1 MKNAIATNL
10 ILLLVI
16 FLPIAVAI
24 SALLIRRVW
33 DGRSMR
39 RSPLTGKVFN
49 QAGDGIRKAMEKHQD
64 RFGEATAMVIAL
76 GPVFLAAWLT
86 ARVSRVVT
94 DWSEF
99 RYGWGDA
106 LLLLVA
112 ASMLAWATARM
123 VSSARQVARYTDGL
137 AAELAVAQSL
147 TRLVGQDAFV
157 FHDFPA
163 DKFNIDHIVVGRSA
177 VFAVETKSRRKPS
190 ATGKASARVK
200 YDGSR
205 LTFPDHIETK
215 PVEQAAYQ
223 AKWLQTFLASGVGE
237 PVRVVPVLSLPG
249 WYVDGAS
256 KRPDVLV
263 TNCHNPNFMTSS
275 AFGPPLSDEM
285 RRRIA
290 HVLAERYP
298 GLPDA

>member
-16 FLPIAVAI
+16 FLPIAIAI

-112 ASMLAWATARM
+112 ASMLVWATARM
-123 VSSARQVARYTDGL
+123 VSSARHVAR
-137 AAELAVAQSL
+137 
-147 TRLVGQDAFV
+147 
-157 FHDFPA
+157 
-163 DKFNIDHIVVGRSA
+163 
-177 VFAVETKSRRKPS
+177 
-190 ATGKASARVK
+190 
-200 YDGSR
+200 
-205 LTFPDHIETK
+205 
-215 PVEQAAYQ
+215 
-223 AKWLQTFLASGVGE
+223 
-237 PVRVVPVLSLPG
+237 
-249 WYVDGAS
+249 
-256 KRPDVLV
+256 
-263 TNCHNPNFMTSS
+263 
-275 AFGPPLSDEM
+275 
-285 RRRIA
+285 
-290 HVLAERYP
+290 
-298 GLPDA
+298 

>member
-16 FLPIAVAI
+16 FLPIAIAI

-112 ASMLAWATARM
+112 ASMLVWATARM
-123 VSSARQVARYTDGL
+123 VSSARHVARYRDGL

-177 VFAVETKSRRKPS
+177 VFAVETKSRRKPA
-190 ATGKASARVK
+190 ATGKASARVQ

-205 LTFPDHIETK
+205 LTFPDHVETK

-249 WYVDGAS
+249 WYVDGTS

>member
-10 ILLLVI
+10 ILFLVI
-16 FLPIAVAI
+16 FLPIAIAI

-112 ASMLAWATARM
+112 ASMLVWATARM
-123 VSSARQVARYTDGL
+123 VSSARHVARYRDGL

-177 VFAVETKSRRKPS
+177 VFAVETKSRRKPA
-190 ATGKASARVK
+190 ATGKASARVH

-205 LTFPDHIETK
+205 LTFPDHVETK

-249 WYVDGAS
+249 WYVDGSS

-275 AFGPPLSDEM
+275 AFGPPMSDEM

>member
-10 ILLLVI
+10 ILLLVV
-16 FLPIAVAI
+16 FLPIAIAI

-64 RFGEATAMVIAL
+64 RFGEATAMVIAI
-76 GPVFLAAWLT
+76 GPVLLAAWLT
-86 ARVSRVVT
+86 ARVSRVVS

-123 VSSARQVARYTDGL
+123 VSSARHVARYRDGL

-177 VFAVETKSRRKPS
+177 VFAVETKSRRKPA
-190 ATGKASARVK
+190 ATGKASARVH

-205 LTFPDHIETK
+205 LTFPGHVETK

-249 WYVDGAS
+249 WYVDGTS

-263 TNCHNPNFMTSS
+263 TNCHNPNFMTSP

>member
-1 MKNAIATNL
+1 MKNVITTNL
-10 ILLLVI
+10 VLLLVL
-16 FLPIAVAI
+16 FLPVAI
-24 SALLIRRVW
+24 AIAALLIRRAW
-33 DGRSMR
+33 DQRYMR
-39 RSPLTGKVFN
+39 RSPLTGKVLN
-49 QAGDGIRKAMEKHQD
+49 QAGDGIRKAMEKHHD
-64 RFGEATAMVIAL
+64 RFGEATAIVIAI
-76 GPVFLAAWLT
+76 GPVFFAAWLA
-86 ARVSRVVT
+86 ARVSRVVS

-106 LLLLVA
+106 VLFLVA
-112 ASMLAWATARM
+112 ASILTWATARM
-123 VSSARQVARYTDGL
+123 VTSARQVARYRDGL

-177 VFAVETKSRRKPS
+177 VFAVETKSRRKPA
-190 ATGKASARVK
+190 ATGKASARVG

-205 LTFPDHIETK
+205 LTFPDHVETK

-249 WYVDGAS
+249 WYVDGTS

-263 TNCHNPNFMTSS
+263 TNCHNPNFMTSP

>member
-1 MKNAIATNL
+1 
-10 ILLLVI
+10 
-16 FLPIAVAI
+16 
-24 SALLIRRVW
+24 
-33 DGRSMR
+33 MR

-49 QAGDGIRKAMEKHQD
+49 QAGDGIRKVMEKHQD
-64 RFGEATAMVIAL
+64 RFGEATATVIAI
-76 GPVFLAAWLT
+76 GPVFFAAWLFT
-86 ARVSRVVT
+86 RVSRAVS
-94 DWSEF
+94 DWSQF
-99 RYGWGDA
+99 QYGWGDA
-106 LLLLVA
+106 ALLLA
-112 ASMLAWATARM
+112 AVSMLAWATVRM
-123 VSSARQVARYTDGL
+123 ISSARQIARYRDGL

-177 VFAVETKSRRKPS
+177 VFAVETKSRRKPA

-200 YDGSR
+200 YDGRR
-205 LTFPDHIETK
+205 LVFPDHMETK

-237 PVRVVPVLSLPG
+237 PTRVVPVLSLPG
-249 WYVDGAS
+249 WYVEGSS

-263 TNCHNPNFMTSS
+263 TNCHNPSFMTSS
-275 AFGPPLSDEM
+275 VFGPPMSDEM

>member
-1 MKNAIATNL
+1 MKAAVLTNL
-10 ILLLVI
+10 LLLATVLI
-16 FLPIAVAI
+16 PVSLAVA
-24 SALLIRRVW
+24 ALVARRIW
-33 DGRSMR
+33 DRRAKR

-49 QAGDGIRKAMEKHQD
+49 QAGDGIRKAMEVHQD
-64 RFGEATAMVIAL
+64 RFGESMAMLIAI
-76 GPVFLAAWLT
+76 GPMILAAWL
-86 ARVSRVVT
+86 AERVTRVVP
-94 DWSEF
+94 DWSQF
-99 RYGWGDA
+99 RFGWGDA
-106 LLLLVA
+106 LLLAVGLLGV
-112 ASMLAWATARM
+112 AWAIMQLVT
-123 VSSARQVARYTDGL
+123 SAREIGKYRDGL

-177 VFAVETKSRRKPS
+177 VFAVETKSRRKPA

-205 LTFPDHIETK
+205 LTFPDHVETK

-249 WYVDGAS
+249 WYVDGTS

-275 AFGPPLSDEM
+275 AFGPSLSDEM
-285 RRRIA
+285 LRRIA

>member
-16 FLPIAVAI
+16 FLPIAIAI

-112 ASMLAWATARM
+112 ASMLVWATARM
-123 VSSARQVARYTDGL
+123 VSSARHVARYRDGL

-177 VFAVETKSRRKPS
+177 VFAVETKSRRKPA
-190 ATGKASARVK
+190 ATGKASARVQ

-205 LTFPDHIETK
+205 LTFPDHVETK

-249 WYVDGAS
+249 WYVDGTS

-263 TNCHNPNFMTSS
+263 TNCHNPNFMASS
-275 AFGPPLSDEM
+275 AFGPPMSDEM